1 MQYECKLDLN
11 NYTDGKS
18 AKILAEVFE
27 TQNSLSA
34 LAIGISGTHRNRK
47 SIGTIEMLIS
57 LNQKS
62 SAGKSKLAKNLSD
75 FERNRG
81 ILGKMRTFGTV
92 KLVILTAQNLK
103 TKKESPVIVITFG
116 NEKRESKP
124 AVRSGD
130 NFIWGDRFILHIED
144 AFDIIQL
151 TVYSG

>member
-1 MQYECKLDLN
+1 MDLN

-18 AKILAEVFE
+18 AKVNAEVFE
-27 TQNSLSA
+27 IQNSLSA
-34 LAIGISGTHRNRK
+34 LAIGISGPRK
-47 SIGTIEMLIS
+47 RTPIGNIEMLIS

-62 SAGKSKLAKNLSD
+62 SAGTSKLAKNLSD

-81 ILGKMRTFGTV
+81 ILGKMRSFGSV

-103 TKKESPVIVITFG
+103 TKKDSPVMVITFG

-130 NFIWGDRFILHIED
+130 NFIWGDRFILHIQD

>member
-1 MQYECKLDLN
+1 MN

-18 AKILAEVFE
+18 AKVNAEVFE
-27 TQNSLSA
+27 IQNSLSA
-34 LAIGISGTHRNRK
+34 LAIGISGPRK
-47 SIGTIEMLIS
+47 RTPIGNIEMLIS

-62 SAGKSKLAKNLSD
+62 SAGTSKLAKNLSD

-81 ILGKMRTFGTV
+81 ILGKMRSFGSV

-103 TKKESPVIVITFG
+103 TKKDSPVMVITFG

-130 NFIWGDRFILHIED
+130 NFIWGDRFILHIQD